1 MEDKQMVKYIK
12 VINDDRTEVQLAPLA
27 LCTLTFGYDE
37 DLEKERSLNCIYMND
52 GVDYDTLVSTTGDL
66 VEIEKLNVSSYEE
79 FLIALDMHNCLFIVD
94 EDGLL
99 TQFKPSKKSDIDSMF
114 KLRKENAN
122 LKRQLGEIK
131 SMLKK
136 INV

>member
-1 MEDKQMVKYIK
+1 MADKQMVKYIK
-12 VINDDRTEVQLAPLA
+12 VINNDRTEVQLAPLA
-27 LCTLTFGYDE
+27 LCTLAFGYDE
-37 DLEKERSLNCIYMND
+37 DLEKERSLSCIYTND
-52 GVDYDTLVSTTGDL
+52 GIDYDTLVSTTGDL

-79 FLIALDMHNCLFIVD
+79 FLIALDTHNCLFMID

-99 TQFKPSKKSDIDSMF
+99 TRFKPSKKNDIDSMF

-131 SMLKK
+131 SILKK

>member
-1 MEDKQMVKYIK
+1 MEDKQMMKYIK
-12 VINDDRTEVQLAPLA
+12 AINDDRTAVQLAPLS
-27 LCTLTFGYDE
+27 LCTLEFEYDE
-37 DLEKERSLNCIYMND
+37 DSGEERSLNSIYMND
-52 GVDYDTLVSTTGDL
+52 GLNYSTLVSMTGDL
-66 VEIEKLNVSSYEE
+66 VEIKKLKVSSYEE

-99 TQFKPSKKSDIDSMF
+99 TQFKPSKKNDIDSMF

-131 SMLKK
+131 SILKK

>member
-27 LCTLTFGYDE
+27 LCTLSFEYDE
-37 DLEKERSLNCIYMND
+37 DLGKERSLNGIYVND
-52 GVDYDTLVSTTGDL
+52 GIDYDTLVSTTGDL
-66 VEIEKLNVSSYEE
+66 VEIEKLNASSYEE
-79 FLIALDMHNCLFIVD
+79 FLIALDTHNCLFIVD

-99 TQFKPSKKSDIDSMF
+99 TQFKPSKKSNIDSMF

-131 SMLKK
+131 SILKK

>member
-1 MEDKQMVKYIK
+1 M
-12 VINDDRTEVQLAPLA
+12 
-27 LCTLTFGYDE
+27 CTLSFEYDE
-37 DLEKERSLNCIYMND
+37 DLEKECSLSCIYTND
-52 GVDYDTLVSTTGDL
+52 GTDYGTLVSTIGDL
-66 VEIEKLNVSSYEE
+66 VEIENLHVSSYEE
-79 FLIALDMHNCLFIVD
+79 FLIALDTHNCLFIVD

-99 TQFKPSKKSDIDSMF
+99 TQFKPSKKSHIDSMF
-114 KLRKENAN
+114 KLRQENAN